1 MKRAVKIF
9 SAISTVFNF
18 VIMTL
23 TGAGSLRYFSLWKQ
37 YDTISGYVFDSEINP
52 ARNNVPEGF
61 LEGAD
66 LIVGSIFAVAGI
78 LIYVIIFLVILF
90 IIYNAIPAI
99 MGLCTLIKSRK
110 LRNNEE
116 TTLLF
121 TKAFRRDGIIKAVIN
136 GFPCFILLI
145 FVAIFINLLNLSFL
159 LLLLVYIG
167 IVAISICQI
176 VFCNKLQKSLPQV
189 INAVDITVIPEEQ
202 NNT

>member
-9 SAISTVFNF
+9 SVISTVFNF
-18 VIMTL
+18 VIMAL
-23 TGAGSLRYFSLWKQ
+23 TGIGALRYFRLWKQ
-37 YDTISGYVFDSEINP
+37 YNTISGYVFDSDINP

-66 LIVGSIFAVAGI
+66 LIVGSIFAVAGF
-78 LIYVIIFLVILF
+78 LIYVIIFLVILL

-99 MGLCTLIKSRK
+99 MGLRTLIKSRK
-110 LRNNEE
+110 LQNNEE

-121 TKAFRRDGIIKAVIN
+121 IKAFRRDGIIKTVMN

-145 FVAIFINLLNLSFL
+145 FAAIFINLLDLSFL
-159 LLLLVYIG
+159 LLLLIYIG
-167 IVAISICQI
+167 MVAISICQI

-189 INAVDITVIPEEQ
+189 INAVDVTAIPEEQ